1 MVMIESLKDV
11 IQFAYEKAEGFK
23 QNMVRAGLSPD
34 DITSIEDLEKI
45 PVLKKDLLPEL
56 QKVHAPFGN
65 MTTINSKEMA
75 RIFMSP
81 GPIYDPQTH
90 EKDFWRFS
98 EALQMAGFHEGD
110 IVQNTFSYHLSPA
123 GFMFDSAL
131 RKLGAT
137 VVPAGTGNR
146 ELQIQVMRDLQIT
159 GYVGTP
165 SFFGLLLDYA
175 EEKGWTVGKELKINK
190 VFFTAEMLTAEMRK
204 RCEDKGISV
213 YEGYG
218 TADCGCLAFE
228 DKQGPGLKVT
238 ATALVQICDPIT
250 GREVKSGEG
259 EVVVTLFDKSYPL
272 IRFGTGDLSRWVEGY
287 EGKRIAGVLGR
298 VSDGV
303 KVKGMFVR
311 EKQLA
316 TFLEQEGYKTFQ
328 GIVSNEKGQDVFELF
343 IESEEELDANL
354 LPKLQSVIRITPI
367 LTRVNP
373 GRINNN
379 KEEKRIVDQRLF
391 DRNKM

>member
-1 MVMIESLKDV
+1 MENLQDV
-11 IQFAYEKAEGFK
+11 IQHAYEKAPGFK
-23 QNMVRAGLSPD
+23 RQLDSAGLSPD
-34 DITSIEDLEKI
+34 DIKSVKDLEEI
-45 PVLKKDLLPEL
+45 PVLKKDRLPEL
-56 QKVHAPFGN
+56 QAASQPFGN
-65 MTTINSKEMA
+65 LAAMEPNEMA

-98 EALQMAGFHEGD
+98 EALHAAGFGHED

-131 RKLGAT
+131 RELGAT

-146 ELQIQVMRDLQIT
+146 ELQIQVMKDVKVT

-165 SFFGLLLDYA
+165 SFFNLLLDA
-175 EEKGWTVGKELKINK
+175 IEEKGWKFGKEIIVEK
-190 VFFTAEMLTAEMRK
+190 VFFTAEMLTVQMRK
-204 RCEDKGISV
+204 RCENNGILV
-213 YEGYG
+213 FEGYG

-238 ATALVQICDPIT
+238 DTAIVQICDPHT
-250 GREVKSGEG
+250 GKEISAGEG
-259 EVVVTLFDKSYPL
+259 EVVVSLFDKNYPL

-298 VSDGV
+298 VNDGV

-316 TFLEQEGYKTFQ
+316 QVLEGAGYPAFQ
-328 GIVSNEKGQDVFELF
+328 AIVTNENGQDEFRILV
-343 IESEEELDANL
+343 ESEAE
-354 LPKLQSVIRITPI
+354 LQSGLAAKIQDVIRVKPLIERT
-367 LTRVNP
+367 VC
-373 GRINNN
+373 GRFK
-379 KEEKRIVDQRLF
+379 KEEKKLVDK
-391 DRNKM
+391 RNYELKKV

>member
-1 MVMIESLKDV
+1 MKNLQNVIQHAYENASGFKRQMDAAGISPSEIES
-11 IQFAYEKAEGFK
+11 A
-23 QNMVRAGLSPD
+23 S
-34 DITSIEDLEKI
+34 DLEKI
-45 PVLKKDLLPEL
+45 PVLKKDRLPKL
-56 QKVHAPFGN
+56 QSDSQPFGN
-65 MTTINSKEMA
+65 LAAMEPSEMA

-90 EKDFWRFS
+90 DKDFWRFS
-98 EALQMAGFHEGD
+98 EALKEAGFGKGD

-131 RKLGAT
+131 REIGAT

-146 ELQIQVMRDLQIT
+146 ELQIQLMRDVRVT

-165 SFFGLLLDYA
+165 SFFNLLLDA
-175 EEKGWTVGKELKINK
+175 IEDKGWKIGKEILIKK
-190 VFFTAEMLTAEMRK
+190 VFFTAEMLTVEMRK
-204 RCEDKGISV
+204 RCEDSGITV

-238 ATALVQICDPIT
+238 GSVIVQICDPLT
-250 GREVKSGEG
+250 GKDVSGEEG
-259 EVVVTLFDKSYPL
+259 EIVVTLFDKSYPL
-272 IRFGTGDLSRWVEGY
+272 IRFGTGDLSRWVQGY

-311 EKQLA
+311 EEQLA
-316 TFLEQEGYKTFQ
+316 QVMEEAGYPFFQ
-328 GIVSNEKGQDVFELF
+328 AIVSNESGTDEFKILVEFDGELEPGLASKIQDIIRVKPLLEKAAAGTLQQDDKKLADKRNYEL
-343 IESEEELDANL
+343 
-354 LPKLQSVIRITPI
+354 KKV
-367 LTRVNP
+367 
-373 GRINNN
+373 
-379 KEEKRIVDQRLF
+379 
-391 DRNKM
+391 

>member
-1 MVMIESLKDV
+1 VENLQDV
-11 IQFAYEKAEGFK
+11 IKHAYEKAPGFK
-23 QNMVRAGLSPD
+23 RQLDSAGVSPD
-34 DITSIEDLEKI
+34 DIKSVKDLEEI
-45 PVLKKDLLPEL
+45 PVLKKDRLPEL
-56 QKVHAPFGN
+56 QSASQPFGN
-65 MTTINSKEMA
+65 LAAMEPNEMA

-98 EALQMAGFHEGD
+98 EALHAAGFGHED

-131 RKLGAT
+131 RELGAT

-146 ELQIQVMRDLQIT
+146 ELQIQVMKDVKVT
-159 GYVGTP
+159 GFVGTP
-165 SFFGLLLDYA
+165 SFFNLLLDA
-175 EEKGWTVGKELKINK
+175 IEEKGWKIGKEIVIEK
-190 VFFTAEMLTAEMRK
+190 VFFTAEMLTVQMRK
-204 RCEDKGISV
+204 RCEDNGISV
-213 YEGYG
+213 FEGYG

-238 ATALVQICDPIT
+238 DTAIVQICDPHT
-250 GREVKSGEG
+250 GKEVSAGEG
-259 EVVVTLFDKSYPL
+259 EVVVSLFDKNYPL

-298 VSDGV
+298 VNDGV

-316 TFLEQEGYKTFQ
+316 QVLEGAGYSAFQ
-328 GIVSNEKGQDVFELF
+328 AIVTNEKGQDEFRILV
-343 IESEEELDANL
+343 ESEAE
-354 LPKLQSVIRITPI
+354 LQSGLAAKIQDVIRVKPLIERT
-367 LTRVNP
+367 VC
-373 GRINNN
+373 GRF
-379 KEEKRIVDQRLF
+379 KKDEKKLVDK
-391 DRNKM
+391 RNYELKKV

>member
-1 MVMIESLKDV
+1 MEKLHEV
-11 IQFAYEKAEGFK
+11 IQHAYTNASGFRS
-23 QNMVRAGLSPD
+23 QLDSAGISPSE
-34 DITSIEDLEKI
+34 IISMRDLEKI
-45 PVLKKDLLPEL
+45 PVLKKDRLPEL
-56 QKVHAPFGN
+56 QSSSLPFGALAA
-65 MTTINSKEMA
+65 MEPKEMA

-90 EKDFWRFS
+90 DQDFWRFS
-98 EALQMAGFHEGD
+98 EALKEAGFSKGD

-131 RKLGAT
+131 RELGAT

-146 ELQIQVMRDLQIT
+146 ELQIQIMKDVKVT

-165 SFFGLLLDYA
+165 SFFNLLLDA
-175 EEKGWTVGKELKINK
+175 IEEKGWKIGKEIVTEK
-190 VFFTAEMLTAEMRK
+190 VFFTAEMLTVQMRK
-204 RCEDKGISV
+204 RCEDNGITV

-238 ATALVQICDPIT
+238 GSAIVQICDPHT
-250 GREVKSGEG
+250 GKEVSGGEG

-316 TFLEQEGYKTFQ
+316 QVLEEAGYSVFQAIVTNKT
-328 GIVSNEKGQDVFELF
+328 GQDEFRILVEADGE
-343 IESEEELDANL
+343 IESELSA
-354 LPKLQSVIRITPI
+354 KIQGVIRVKPI
-367 LTRVNP
+367 LEKAAAGTIKQND
-373 GRINNN
+373 
-379 KEEKRIVDQRLF
+379 KKLLDKRIYELKKV
-391 DRNKM
+391 